1 MNKVASSESVQVPIP
16 MTALDDSGVFCWN
29 RIGVQGDSSC
39 PRLREVVHCHNCP
52 IFSDAGRM
60 LFDRPPP
67 DGLIEERTREV
78 GRVEPREADDLQSA
92 LLFRLGTEWL
102 LLDAVNIVEVAEPRV
117 IRRIPRRTDAVFLG
131 IVNIRGELRLAFDLR
146 QLLGIA
152 PVEGNSR
159 GQSRFVVIHWERQ
172 AWVFPADEVSAVIR
186 YGRGRESSP
195 PSTLERWKSALVRSV
210 VEWEG
215 KKAGKIDPGELLD
228 RLVKHVG

>member
-1 MNKVASSESVQVPIP
+1 MMNGSATGQIQLP
-16 MTALDDSGVFCWN
+16 MTALDASGEFCWN

-39 PRLREVVHCHNCP
+39 PRLKDVVHCHNCP
-52 IFSDAGRM
+52 IFADAGRM

-67 DGLIEERTREV
+67 EGLIEERTLEV
-78 GRVEPREADDLQSA
+78 AQVESRDTEDLQSS
-92 LLFRLGTEWL
+92 LLFRLGAEWL

-152 PVEGNSR
+152 AVENTTKGL
-159 GQSRFVVIHWERQ
+159 SRFVVIHWDRQ
-172 AWVFPADEVSAVIR
+172 TWVFPADEVSAVIR
-186 YGRGRESSP
+186 HGRSRENGT
-195 PSTLERWKSALVRSV
+195 PSTLERWKSALVRTV
-210 VEWEG
+210 VDWDG
-215 KKAGKIDPGELLD
+215 KKAGKIDPGELLS